1 MRCDIHVFHS
11 ACRVRLGEALLSG
24 LKFRLPVEG
33 DAMTGIRTF
42 GNDISHYS
50 EDIEWPVVI
59 QQKVHFAIAKA
70 SELYTNSSGQVSKA
84 PDPYFPTYWNGMKAN
99 NVLCGAFHF
108 CHPEIDPDAAMAM
121 FFDIYAPDKGD
132 LLPALDIEDDYT
144 SNTEISKFPCP
155 IRLARYKR

>member
-1 MRCDIHVFHS
+1 
-11 ACRVRLGEALLSG
+11 
-24 LKFRLPVEG
+24 
-33 DAMTGIRTF
+33 MTGIRTF
-42 GNDISHYS
+42 GIDISHYS

-59 QQKVHFAIAKA
+59 QQKMHFAIAKA

-84 PDPYFPTYWNGMKAN
+84 PDPYFPTYWNGMKDN
-99 NVLCGAFHF
+99 NVICGAFHF